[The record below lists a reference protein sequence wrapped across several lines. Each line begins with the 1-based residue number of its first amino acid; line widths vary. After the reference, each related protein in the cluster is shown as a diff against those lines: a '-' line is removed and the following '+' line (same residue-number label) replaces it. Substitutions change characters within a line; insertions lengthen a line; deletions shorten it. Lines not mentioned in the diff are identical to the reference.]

1 MAPWPHARAFA
12 SLTSSRGYELAAA
25 AGITGNPQLSPDC
38 LKCHATGSGHASVT
52 FAKGFDL
59 RDGVQCESCHGPGSG
74 YSPEAIMLD
83 KASAKAKGLLAV
95 NEQTCVPCHE
105 NAHGKKFVY
114 AEALKQIAHPTKVPL
129 AASVEPVYQNPLN
142 LAFTPNG
149 RALWVACEASGT
161 VVVIDP
167 YSNRKVLEFSVGGQP
182 NDVAFTPD
190 GKRAFVSNRLDDNV
204 SVVDVASHQ
213 VLSTIEVGDEP
224 HGVLVDK
231 AGRHLYVLNTSID
244 NISVID
250 VGTLKEVKRLSA
262 SRSPWSLASSPDGS
276 RIYVTHALSR
286 LVRDRTPSV
295 SEITVIDTARS
306 VVEQRIQLPGANLLQ
321 GIAWHPL
328 AIRPDHLAR
337 T

>member
-250 VGTLKEVKRLSA
+250 VGTLKEVKRSCFPFA
-262 SRSPWSLASSPDGS
+262 WSLASSPDA
-276 RIYVTHALSR
+276 RALR
-286 LVRDRTPSV
+286 YPRPV
-295 SEITVIDTARS
+295 A
-306 VVEQRIQLPGANLLQ
+306 PGAGPHHRRSERHRFDTRPVRRRAADSAPGDNLAR
-321 GIAWHPL
+321 IAWHPL